1 MIVTEPFKIDAL
13 KIVPQKKHASKSA
26 DLGPPP
32 CQAAARLDDL
42 ITSVDNS
49 FVVQGLC

>member
-13 KIVPQKKHASKSA
+13 KITHCAAKKTRLKK
-26 DLGPPP
+26 
-32 CQAAARLDDL
+32 CRAAARLDDL